1 MRSLRTFLLAL
12 ALPLIAW
19 AALPM
24 VSGASLHGQA
34 SSLQS
39 RIAAARAALQR
50 KHGRAVVLTS
60 DVTAFTRRI
69 DALQSGITRLEGR
82 LTRLQADLSAKQ
94 AELDRLRAELGA
106 ARTHLA
112 RLRARLTHSQHVLAR
127 RLVQLYEAGQPD
139 LVTVVLD
146 SHGFADLLENGAFL
160 HRIGAQDR
168 VVVVAVR
175 AAKAEATITARRLA
189 SLEARQRQVTAIVAA
204 RRNEVA
210 AVQGQLVHRRDG
222 FARQRDAKAAALA
235 SVHGSESHLRG
246 KIDVLQSQAAAIDG
260 RIRAAQTGVSGGASA
275 LPAGPIR
282 QGGSLIWPVN
292 GPISSPFCE
301 RRPWEAC
308 HPGIDIV
315 VPAGTPI
322 RAAAAGSVIIAGPT
336 GGYGNYTC
344 IQHAGALST
353 CYGHQ
358 SSIGVSVGQR
368 VAQGQV
374 IGLSGCTGLCFGA
387 HLHFETRI
395 NGSVVNPMGYLG

>member
-1 MRSLRTFLLAL
+1 MRALRIFLLAL
-12 ALPLIAW
+12 ALPLVGW
-19 AALPM
+19 AVMP
-24 VSGASLHGQA
+24 VASDAGLHGQA

-39 RIAAARAALQR
+39 RIDGARAALAR
-50 KHGRAVVLTS
+50 KHGRAVLLTT

-69 DALQSGITRLEGR
+69 DALQVGITRLEGR
-82 LTRLQADLSAKQ
+82 LSRLQADLDAK
-94 AELDRLRAELGA
+94 RAELLRLRKQLDA
-106 ARTHLA
+106 ARAHLE
-112 RLRARLTHSQHVLAR
+112 RLRARLEHSQHVLAR

-139 LVTVVLD
+139 LVTVVLE
-146 SHGFADLLENGAFL
+146 SHGFADLLENGSFL

-168 VVVVAVR
+168 QIVLVVR
-175 AAKAEATITARRLA
+175 AAKAEATIVARRL
-189 SLEARQRQVTAIVAA
+189 SGLEARQRRVTAIVAA
-204 RRNEVA
+204 HRNEVA
-210 AVQGQLVHRRDG
+210 AIQGQLVHRREG
-222 FARQRDAKAAALA
+222 YARQRDAKAAALA
-235 SVHGSESHLRG
+235 TVRDSESHLRG
-246 KIDVLQSQAAAIDG
+246 KIDVLQSQAAAVDR
-260 RIRAAQTGVSGGASA
+260 RIQAASAPSGGAGA

-282 QGGSLIWPVN
+282 QGGSIIWPVN

-315 VPAGTPI
+315 VPEGTPI
-322 RAAAAGSVIIAGPT
+322 RAAAAGNVIIAGPVS
-336 GGYGNYTC
+336 GYGNYTC
-344 IQHAGALST
+344 IQHGGPLST

-395 NGSVVNPMGYLG
+395 NGSVVNPMNYLG